1 MGVFFC
7 RIDDRLLH
15 GQVVTTWLNVKQ
27 IEQVIIVD
35 DNVAND
41 QIQSNVLQMS
51 VDSNIKLHIFS
62 VNKFLKIVPNSTITR
77 RTMLL
82 FASPIA
88 VDKIVSS
95 GFKIDKLNIGG
106 VRSNGKRKQY
116 AKAVFL
122 TEDEKNALQ
131 NLLRQGVDIEI
142 QMVPTDGIEKFSEVL
157 NK

>member
-1 MGVFFC
+1 MGVVFC

-41 QIQSNVLQMS
+41 KIQSNVLQMS

-142 QMVPTDGIEKFSEVL
+142 QMVPTDGVEKFSEVI

>member
-1 MGVFFC
+1 MGVVFC

-41 QIQSNVLQMS
+41 KIQSNVLQMS

-62 VNKFLKIVPNSTITR
+62 INKFLKIVPNSTITR

-82 FASPIA
+82 FSSPIA

-122 TEDEKNALQ
+122 TEDEKNALK
-131 NLLRQGVDIEI
+131 NLVRQGVDIEI

>member
-1 MGVFFC
+1 M
-7 RIDDRLLH
+7 
-15 GQVVTTWLNVKQ
+15 NVKQ

>member
-1 MGVFFC
+1 MGVVFC

-62 VNKFLKIVPNSTITR
+62 VNKFLKIVPYSTITR

>member
-1 MGVFFC
+1 MGVVFC

-142 QMVPTDGIEKFSEVL
+142 QMVPTDGVEKFSEVI

>member
-1 MGVFFC
+1 MGVVFC

-41 QIQSNVLQMS
+41 KIQSNVLQMS

-142 QMVPTDGIEKFSEVL
+142 KIVPTDGIEKFSEVL
-157 NK
+157 YK

>member
-1 MGVFFC
+1 MGVVFC